1 MFCDYYLFLAS
12 FIVDRARCKWTV
24 RSAVGV
30 NIAWEW
36 LIYCCVFTLSVNL
49 KFGNFTLSF
58 CRLRQRIILKFVQY
72 VQHVQHV
79 LHDNFSSFSQWGDC
93 FLALSSLPL
102 PSSLLQ
108 LPRFH
113 FAGTLRDSVS
123 FLASLTKSCE
133 LSRKLNEIHPEYLS
147 SAYCA
152 SWLLMFRT
160 MGDFI
165 VNIIYYFRRKWMS
178 G

>member
-1 MFCDYYLFLAS
+1 MRWLFSGVVIVTFTIVLAS
-12 FIVDRARCKWTV
+12 APALSLCRHSK
-24 RSAVGV
+24 
-30 NIAWEW
+30 AWFPYRYICRICHACRTKKIHRTDIIHSISYSK
-36 LIYCCVFTLSVNL
+36 LY
-49 KFGNFTLSF
+49 LSF
-58 CRLRQRIILKFVQY
+58 LLYWAFVREISMKLYLSYEFFSYDRHDRYDRYNDMETRLK
-72 VQHVQHV
+72 
-79 LHDNFSSFSQWGDC
+79 
-93 FLALSSLPL
+93 
-102 PSSLLQ
+102 
-108 LPRFH
+108 RF
-113 FAGTLRDSVS
+113 
-123 FLASLTKSCE
+123 CE